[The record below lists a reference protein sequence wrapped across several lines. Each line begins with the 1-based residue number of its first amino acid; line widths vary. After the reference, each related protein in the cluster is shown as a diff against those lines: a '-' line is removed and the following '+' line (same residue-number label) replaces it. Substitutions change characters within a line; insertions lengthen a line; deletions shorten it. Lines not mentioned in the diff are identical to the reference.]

1 MNAMKKLICL
11 LLMLCAGT
19 AAFAWGGRE
28 HRLIAY
34 IAEAHLTPRTRQVL
48 DRYLDQSI
56 VEYSTWMDRYRTAP
70 GYEITTYWHMVTI
83 DKDGSVPPE
92 PLRPNGDGDAV
103 RQLTRAIER
112 LRSYRELSDSTVNV
126 NLKYVIHLVGEMH
139 CPGHIYFADLPG
151 GMDAPRHYDFFLLKY
166 KGKEVTYHWVWD
178 GSVSRQYPDWTE
190 EDFRRELDKWP
201 AEKQRAVGEGTPADW
216 ALECA
221 RSCRVVYDWAKPGDD
236 IDEGFLREHGA
247 LPVDQALRGAYRL
260 ARVLN
265 ELFDNEDRPI
275 MKHTIR
281 TAMAALLCLAAVAG
295 VRADDFAALRAEAA
309 GRTVRLAPGTQLE
322 ALVVSDYRSQNM
334 ELNPNVSWDKVDLG
348 ENLRTAYVE
357 SPDGRYGFRLR
368 FAGIYENRLER
379 GDRVRLDLGGCS
391 LTGETDPERY
401 TVDGLCAANVEV
413 LERGVALPAKE
424 RRIADLK
431 DEDLYTYVTLAGTEF
446 LSKQGCYANVFESCV
461 QRSRLN
467 AFDQPSRRTDGWAS
481 LLKDA
486 DNGSIY
492 MLVNTKCAWRRD
504 GRGVPHGVGAV
515 SGVLVHTPMRRYG
528 GDMGRY
534 AIRPLDERDIAIPR
548 DTASS
553 YAVVAEWNWDRNYDG
568 AIRFE
573 KQGYTPRSP
582 KSGVAGDRVLP
593 DAGEGFLSTTS
604 GARMRLDTEYDTRYA
619 QDGDGKAMR
628 VNAALRLD
636 SDTRDW
642 FRFDNRGR
650 MSGAEAI
657 VVETSTEGV
666 EGRGLSF
673 DFSFLAGNH
682 DINRSW
688 GYPVE
693 WKVEYSVDGL
703 PFIDAGRI
711 FVLRPVVYN
720 DAVIKD
726 LGLRRLSYDAALG
739 FTEYSVPLPVSLLG
753 HKRLT
758 VRLTPASAVMAT
770 IPENPADDSAG
781 GVVTADFRQPF
792 VLRLGRVAVRALR

>member
-1 MNAMKKLICL
+1 
-11 LLMLCAGT
+11 
-19 AAFAWGGRE
+19 
-28 HRLIAY
+28 
-34 IAEAHLTPRTRQVL
+34 
-48 DRYLDQSI
+48 
-56 VEYSTWMDRYRTAP
+56 
-70 GYEITTYWHMVTI
+70 
-83 DKDGSVPPE
+83 
-92 PLRPNGDGDAV
+92 
-103 RQLTRAIER
+103 
-112 LRSYRELSDSTVNV
+112 
-126 NLKYVIHLVGEMH
+126 
-139 CPGHIYFADLPG
+139 
-151 GMDAPRHYDFFLLKY
+151 
-166 KGKEVTYHWVWD
+166 
-178 GSVSRQYPDWTE
+178 
-190 EDFRRELDKWP
+190 
-201 AEKQRAVGEGTPADW
+201 
-216 ALECA
+216 
-221 RSCRVVYDWAKPGDD
+221 
-236 IDEGFLREHGA
+236 
-247 LPVDQALRGAYRL
+247 
-260 ARVLN
+260 
-265 ELFDNEDRPI
+265 
-275 MKHTIR
+275 
-281 TAMAALLCLAAVAG
+281 MAALLCLAAVAG

-368 FAGIYENRLER
+368 FAGIYENRLEW

-401 TVDGLCAANVEV
+401 TVDGLCTANVEV

-553 YAVVAEWNWDRNYDG
+553 YVVVAEWNWDRNYDG

-693 WKVEYSVDGL
+693 WKVEYSADGL

>member
-1 MNAMKKLICL
+1 M
-11 LLMLCAGT
+11 
-19 AAFAWGGRE
+19 
-28 HRLIAY
+28 
-34 IAEAHLTPRTRQVL
+34 
-48 DRYLDQSI
+48 S
-56 VEYSTWMDRYRTAP
+56 
-70 GYEITTYWHMVTI
+70 
-83 DKDGSVPPE
+83 
-92 PLRPNGDGDAV
+92 
-103 RQLTRAIER
+103 
-112 LRSYRELSDSTVNV
+112 
-126 NLKYVIHLVGEMH
+126 
-139 CPGHIYFADLPG
+139 
-151 GMDAPRHYDFFLLKY
+151 
-166 KGKEVTYHWVWD
+166 
-178 GSVSRQYPDWTE
+178 
-190 EDFRRELDKWP
+190 
-201 AEKQRAVGEGTPADW
+201 
-216 ALECA
+216 
-221 RSCRVVYDWAKPGDD
+221 
-236 IDEGFLREHGA
+236 
-247 LPVDQALRGAYRL
+247 
-260 ARVLN
+260 
-265 ELFDNEDRPI
+265 
-275 MKHTIR
+275 
-281 TAMAALLCLAAVAG
+281 ALLCLAAVAG

-401 TVDGLCAANVEV
+401 TVDGLCTANVEV

-467 AFDQPSRRTDGWAS
+467 
-481 LLKDA
+481 
-486 DNGSIY
+486 
-492 MLVNTKCAWRRD
+492 

-553 YAVVAEWNWDRNYDG
+553 YVVVAEWNWDRNYDG

-673 DFSFLAGNH
+673 DFSFLAGNY

>member
-1 MNAMKKLICL
+1 
-11 LLMLCAGT
+11 
-19 AAFAWGGRE
+19 
-28 HRLIAY
+28 
-34 IAEAHLTPRTRQVL
+34 
-48 DRYLDQSI
+48 
-56 VEYSTWMDRYRTAP
+56 
-70 GYEITTYWHMVTI
+70 
-83 DKDGSVPPE
+83 
-92 PLRPNGDGDAV
+92 
-103 RQLTRAIER
+103 
-112 LRSYRELSDSTVNV
+112 
-126 NLKYVIHLVGEMH
+126 
-139 CPGHIYFADLPG
+139 
-151 GMDAPRHYDFFLLKY
+151 
-166 KGKEVTYHWVWD
+166 
-178 GSVSRQYPDWTE
+178 
-190 EDFRRELDKWP
+190 
-201 AEKQRAVGEGTPADW
+201 
-216 ALECA
+216 
-221 RSCRVVYDWAKPGDD
+221 
-236 IDEGFLREHGA
+236 
-247 LPVDQALRGAYRL
+247 
-260 ARVLN
+260 
-265 ELFDNEDRPI
+265 
-275 MKHTIR
+275 
-281 TAMAALLCLAAVAG
+281 MAALLCLAAVAG

-553 YAVVAEWNWDRNYDG
+553 YVVVAEWNWDRNYDG

-673 DFSFLAGNH
+673 DFSFLAGNY

-693 WKVEYSVDGL
+693 WKVEYSADGL

>member
-553 YAVVAEWNWDRNYDG
+553 YVVVAEWNWDRNYDG

>member
-1 MNAMKKLICL
+1 M
-11 LLMLCAGT
+11 
-19 AAFAWGGRE
+19 
-28 HRLIAY
+28 
-34 IAEAHLTPRTRQVL
+34 
-48 DRYLDQSI
+48 
-56 VEYSTWMDRYRTAP
+56 
-70 GYEITTYWHMVTI
+70 
-83 DKDGSVPPE
+83 
-92 PLRPNGDGDAV
+92 
-103 RQLTRAIER
+103 
-112 LRSYRELSDSTVNV
+112 
-126 NLKYVIHLVGEMH
+126 
-139 CPGHIYFADLPG
+139 
-151 GMDAPRHYDFFLLKY
+151 
-166 KGKEVTYHWVWD
+166 
-178 GSVSRQYPDWTE
+178 
-190 EDFRRELDKWP
+190 
-201 AEKQRAVGEGTPADW
+201 
-216 ALECA
+216 
-221 RSCRVVYDWAKPGDD
+221 
-236 IDEGFLREHGA
+236 
-247 LPVDQALRGAYRL
+247 
-260 ARVLN
+260 
-265 ELFDNEDRPI
+265 
-275 MKHTIR
+275 
-281 TAMAALLCLAAVAG
+281 
-295 VRADDFAALRAEAA
+295 
-309 GRTVRLAPGTQLE
+309 
-322 ALVVSDYRSQNM
+322 
-334 ELNPNVSWDKVDLG
+334 
-348 ENLRTAYVE
+348 
-357 SPDGRYGFRLR
+357 
-368 FAGIYENRLER
+368 
-379 GDRVRLDLGGCS
+379 
-391 LTGETDPERY
+391 
-401 TVDGLCAANVEV
+401 
-413 LERGVALPAKE
+413 
-424 RRIADLK
+424 
-431 DEDLYTYVTLAGTEF
+431 
-446 LSKQGCYANVFESCV
+446 
-461 QRSRLN
+461 
-467 AFDQPSRRTDGWAS
+467 
-481 LLKDA
+481 
-486 DNGSIY
+486 
-492 MLVNTKCAWRRD
+492 
-504 GRGVPHGVGAV
+504 
-515 SGVLVHTPMRRYG
+515 
-528 GDMGRY
+528 
-534 AIRPLDERDIAIPR
+534 
-548 DTASS
+548 
-553 YAVVAEWNWDRNYDG
+553 VAEWNWDRNYDG

>member
-1 MNAMKKLICL
+1 
-11 LLMLCAGT
+11 
-19 AAFAWGGRE
+19 
-28 HRLIAY
+28 
-34 IAEAHLTPRTRQVL
+34 
-48 DRYLDQSI
+48 
-56 VEYSTWMDRYRTAP
+56 
-70 GYEITTYWHMVTI
+70 
-83 DKDGSVPPE
+83 
-92 PLRPNGDGDAV
+92 
-103 RQLTRAIER
+103 
-112 LRSYRELSDSTVNV
+112 
-126 NLKYVIHLVGEMH
+126 
-139 CPGHIYFADLPG
+139 
-151 GMDAPRHYDFFLLKY
+151 
-166 KGKEVTYHWVWD
+166 
-178 GSVSRQYPDWTE
+178 
-190 EDFRRELDKWP
+190 
-201 AEKQRAVGEGTPADW
+201 
-216 ALECA
+216 
-221 RSCRVVYDWAKPGDD
+221 
-236 IDEGFLREHGA
+236 
-247 LPVDQALRGAYRL
+247 
-260 ARVLN
+260 
-265 ELFDNEDRPI
+265 
-275 MKHTIR
+275 
-281 TAMAALLCLAAVAG
+281 MAALLCLAAVAG

-401 TVDGLCAANVEV
+401 TVDGLCTANVEV

-553 YAVVAEWNWDRNYDG
+553 YVVVAEWNWDRNYDG

-682 DINRSW
+682 DINPDK
-688 GYPVE
+688 YF
-693 WKVEYSVDGL
+693 L
-703 PFIDAGRI
+703 
-711 FVLRPVVYN
+711 
-720 DAVIKD
+720 
-726 LGLRRLSYDAALG
+726 
-739 FTEYSVPLPVSLLG
+739 
-753 HKRLT
+753 
-758 VRLTPASAVMAT
+758 
-770 IPENPADDSAG
+770 
-781 GVVTADFRQPF
+781 
-792 VLRLGRVAVRALR
+792 

>member
-1 MNAMKKLICL
+1 
-11 LLMLCAGT
+11 
-19 AAFAWGGRE
+19 
-28 HRLIAY
+28 
-34 IAEAHLTPRTRQVL
+34 
-48 DRYLDQSI
+48 
-56 VEYSTWMDRYRTAP
+56 
-70 GYEITTYWHMVTI
+70 
-83 DKDGSVPPE
+83 
-92 PLRPNGDGDAV
+92 
-103 RQLTRAIER
+103 
-112 LRSYRELSDSTVNV
+112 
-126 NLKYVIHLVGEMH
+126 
-139 CPGHIYFADLPG
+139 
-151 GMDAPRHYDFFLLKY
+151 
-166 KGKEVTYHWVWD
+166 
-178 GSVSRQYPDWTE
+178 
-190 EDFRRELDKWP
+190 
-201 AEKQRAVGEGTPADW
+201 
-216 ALECA
+216 
-221 RSCRVVYDWAKPGDD
+221 
-236 IDEGFLREHGA
+236 
-247 LPVDQALRGAYRL
+247 
-260 ARVLN
+260 
-265 ELFDNEDRPI
+265 
-275 MKHTIR
+275 
-281 TAMAALLCLAAVAG
+281 MAALLCLAAVAG

-424 RRIADLK
+424 RCIADLK

-553 YAVVAEWNWDRNYDG
+553 YV
-568 AIRFE
+568 
-573 KQGYTPRSP
+573 
-582 KSGVAGDRVLP
+582 
-593 DAGEGFLSTTS
+593 
-604 GARMRLDTEYDTRYA
+604 
-619 QDGDGKAMR
+619 
-628 VNAALRLD
+628 D

-693 WKVEYSVDGL
+693 WKVEYSADGL

>member
-1 MNAMKKLICL
+1 
-11 LLMLCAGT
+11 
-19 AAFAWGGRE
+19 
-28 HRLIAY
+28 
-34 IAEAHLTPRTRQVL
+34 
-48 DRYLDQSI
+48 
-56 VEYSTWMDRYRTAP
+56 
-70 GYEITTYWHMVTI
+70 
-83 DKDGSVPPE
+83 
-92 PLRPNGDGDAV
+92 
-103 RQLTRAIER
+103 
-112 LRSYRELSDSTVNV
+112 
-126 NLKYVIHLVGEMH
+126 
-139 CPGHIYFADLPG
+139 
-151 GMDAPRHYDFFLLKY
+151 
-166 KGKEVTYHWVWD
+166 
-178 GSVSRQYPDWTE
+178 
-190 EDFRRELDKWP
+190 
-201 AEKQRAVGEGTPADW
+201 
-216 ALECA
+216 
-221 RSCRVVYDWAKPGDD
+221 
-236 IDEGFLREHGA
+236 
-247 LPVDQALRGAYRL
+247 
-260 ARVLN
+260 
-265 ELFDNEDRPI
+265 

-281 TAMAALLCLAAVAG
+281 TAMSALLCLAAVAG

-492 MLVNTKCAWRRD
+492 MLVNTKCTWRRD

-553 YAVVAEWNWDRNYDG
+553 YVVVAEWNWDRNYDG

-619 QDGDGKAMR
+619 QDGDGKPCA
-628 VNAALRLD
+628 
-636 SDTRDW
+636 
-642 FRFDNRGR
+642 
-650 MSGAEAI
+650 
-657 VVETSTEGV
+657 STPPCG
-666 EGRGLSF
+666 S
-673 DFSFLAGNH
+673 
-682 DINRSW
+682 I
-688 GYPVE
+688 P
-693 WKVEYSVDGL
+693 
-703 PFIDAGRI
+703 
-711 FVLRPVVYN
+711 
-720 DAVIKD
+720 
-726 LGLRRLSYDAALG
+726 
-739 FTEYSVPLPVSLLG
+739 
-753 HKRLT
+753 
-758 VRLTPASAVMAT
+758 TPATGSGST
-770 IPENPADDSAG
+770 
-781 GVVTADFRQPF
+781 TA
-792 VLRLGRVAVRALR
+792 AA

>member
-1 MNAMKKLICL
+1 M
-11 LLMLCAGT
+11 
-19 AAFAWGGRE
+19 
-28 HRLIAY
+28 
-34 IAEAHLTPRTRQVL
+34 
-48 DRYLDQSI
+48 S
-56 VEYSTWMDRYRTAP
+56 
-70 GYEITTYWHMVTI
+70 
-83 DKDGSVPPE
+83 
-92 PLRPNGDGDAV
+92 
-103 RQLTRAIER
+103 
-112 LRSYRELSDSTVNV
+112 
-126 NLKYVIHLVGEMH
+126 
-139 CPGHIYFADLPG
+139 
-151 GMDAPRHYDFFLLKY
+151 
-166 KGKEVTYHWVWD
+166 
-178 GSVSRQYPDWTE
+178 
-190 EDFRRELDKWP
+190 
-201 AEKQRAVGEGTPADW
+201 
-216 ALECA
+216 
-221 RSCRVVYDWAKPGDD
+221 
-236 IDEGFLREHGA
+236 
-247 LPVDQALRGAYRL
+247 
-260 ARVLN
+260 
-265 ELFDNEDRPI
+265 
-275 MKHTIR
+275 
-281 TAMAALLCLAAVAG
+281 ALLCLAAVAG

-593 DAGEGFLSTTS
+593 DTRARGFSRRPPGPGCGSIRSTT
-604 GARMRLDTEYDTRYA
+604 R
-619 QDGDGKAMR
+619 AMR
-628 VNAALRLD
+628 RTATARPC
-636 SDTRDW
+636 
-642 FRFDNRGR
+642 
-650 MSGAEAI
+650 A
-657 VVETSTEGV
+657 STPPCG
-666 EGRGLSF
+666 S
-673 DFSFLAGNH
+673 
-682 DINRSW
+682 I
-688 GYPVE
+688 P
-693 WKVEYSVDGL
+693 
-703 PFIDAGRI
+703 
-711 FVLRPVVYN
+711 
-720 DAVIKD
+720 
-726 LGLRRLSYDAALG
+726 
-739 FTEYSVPLPVSLLG
+739 
-753 HKRLT
+753 
-758 VRLTPASAVMAT
+758 TPATGSGST
-770 IPENPADDSAG
+770 
-781 GVVTADFRQPF
+781 TA
-792 VLRLGRVAVRALR
+792 AA

>member
-1 MNAMKKLICL
+1 
-11 LLMLCAGT
+11 
-19 AAFAWGGRE
+19 
-28 HRLIAY
+28 
-34 IAEAHLTPRTRQVL
+34 
-48 DRYLDQSI
+48 
-56 VEYSTWMDRYRTAP
+56 
-70 GYEITTYWHMVTI
+70 
-83 DKDGSVPPE
+83 
-92 PLRPNGDGDAV
+92 
-103 RQLTRAIER
+103 
-112 LRSYRELSDSTVNV
+112 
-126 NLKYVIHLVGEMH
+126 
-139 CPGHIYFADLPG
+139 
-151 GMDAPRHYDFFLLKY
+151 
-166 KGKEVTYHWVWD
+166 
-178 GSVSRQYPDWTE
+178 
-190 EDFRRELDKWP
+190 
-201 AEKQRAVGEGTPADW
+201 
-216 ALECA
+216 
-221 RSCRVVYDWAKPGDD
+221 
-236 IDEGFLREHGA
+236 
-247 LPVDQALRGAYRL
+247 
-260 ARVLN
+260 
-265 ELFDNEDRPI
+265 
-275 MKHTIR
+275 
-281 TAMAALLCLAAVAG
+281 MAALLCLAAVAG

-424 RRIADLK
+424 RCIADLK

-553 YAVVAEWNWDRNYDG
+553 YV
-568 AIRFE
+568 
-573 KQGYTPRSP
+573 
-582 KSGVAGDRVLP
+582 
-593 DAGEGFLSTTS
+593 
-604 GARMRLDTEYDTRYA
+604 
-619 QDGDGKAMR
+619 
-628 VNAALRLD
+628 D